1 MTTQTTGAVARGDA
15 TTRSRTDAATPQRLT
30 YLVKQLQEAMRAQLD
45 EITRDFDLTPK
56 QYTALSVLAQHPGIS
71 SAQLARITFVTTQ
84 AANEMVITLERKQ
97 NLKRAI
103 VAENR
108 RCLEVTLTPKGKA
121 VLAKCNRRVE
131 RLEHQMLRDLTPR
144 QQTEFKHTLQM
155 CLANI
160 S

>member
-1 MTTQTTGAVARGDA
+1 MTAQTTGAVTRGDA
-15 TTRSRTDAATPQRLT
+15 TTRSRTAATPQRLT
-30 YLVKQLQEAMRAQLD
+30 YLVKQLQEAMRVRLD
-45 EITRDFDLTPK
+45 EITRAFDLTPK

-97 NLKRAI
+97 HLERAI

-131 RLEHQMLRDLTPR
+131 RLEHQILRDLTPA
-144 QQTEFKHTLQM
+144 QQSEFKHTLQT